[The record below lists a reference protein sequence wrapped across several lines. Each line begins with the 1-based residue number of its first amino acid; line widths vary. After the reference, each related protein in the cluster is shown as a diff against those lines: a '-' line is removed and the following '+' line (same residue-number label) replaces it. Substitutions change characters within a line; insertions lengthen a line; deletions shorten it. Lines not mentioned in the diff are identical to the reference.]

1 VAALPGARRLGSMA
15 PRLVG
20 VPDPMSR
27 GAFGKAA
34 VNRRL
39 VQATQSPRPPSARM
53 PATMADDKENSEQ
66 IEVRIFC
73 GVKPFGKDGVRLG
86 WQCEAKA
93 DGLLYVE
100 CRLADTGAWVQHSE
114 LHTGGKPSGVL
125 TIKASDDAAPPAKH
139 AWRVRSATGD
149 ASPAARLGVKPPA
162 GTAMPL
168 SAAPTSAGPS
178 DVSTLSDAELVALV
192 ESRQGEVDCLLRPTL
207 TSAATF
213 ESTRTAVDAAVAFDV
228 ELGATAERKGCIK
241 GKLFQSL
248 LENLRAQGAGHA
260 QMDNSVKLDRSA
272 MGFAREFGLNLA
284 EWASL
289 TIKADEL
296 RNLVRIKVADDNDLR
311 TARSG
316 LVLCAEF
323 FRALERLAVLRNAA
337 NGWDVLQQLRPN

>member
-1 VAALPGARRLGSMA
+1 MA

-34 VNRRL
+34 VNRRPAERQPFA
-39 VQATQSPRPPSARM
+39 QATQSPRPPSSRLPVA
-53 PATMADDKENSEQ
+53 MADDKENSEQ
-66 IEVRIFC
+66 VEGRVFC

-100 CRLADTGAWVQHSE
+100 CRLADSGAWVQHSE
-114 LHTGGKPSGVL
+114 LHTSGKPSGVL
-125 TIKASDDAAPPAKH
+125 TIKAAGDDAPPPAKH
-139 AWRVRSATGD
+139 AWRVRSAAGD
-149 ASPAARLGVKPPA
+149 ASPPARLGVKQPA
-162 GTAMPL
+162 GAAMPP

-178 DVSTLSDAELVALV
+178 DMSTLSDAELVALV

-213 ESTRTAVDAAVAFDV
+213 ESTRAAVDAAVAFDA
-228 ELGATAERKGCIK
+228 ELGATAERKGVIK
-241 GKLFQSL
+241 GKLFQACV
-248 LENLRAQGAGHA
+248 ENLRAQGAGHA

-284 EWASL
+284 EWATL

-323 FRALERLAVLRNAA
+323 FHALQQLAVLRAAA
-337 NGWDVLQQLRPN
+337 NGWDVLQLLRPN